1 MNAIAQAVKTVLSL
15 FIDDG
20 SLALAIIALLAAV
33 YMLAHVALLASPPVL
48 MALLVGGT
56 LLLLL
61 ENVFRAARRSRR

>member
-1 MNAIAQAVKTVLSL
+1 MNTIVQAVKTVAGL

-20 SLALAIIALLAAV
+20 SLALAILALLFSV
-33 YMLAHVALLASPPVL
+33 YMLAHVALLASPAVL

-61 ENVFRAARRSRR
+61 ENIFRAARRAGR